1 MAALRHDLTIT
12 MRPLAELTPWADNP
26 RVNDAAA
33 ERLAHTIL
41 THGWTNPILL
51 DKTGQIVAGHTRLKA
66 AIKLGLTEVPTITL
80 DVEGPEAIAL
90 AIADNRLAEFAE
102 WDDSALAKLLEG
114 LADDD
119 FDLGALGYDDA
130 EFAALLSEDDP
141 DVDTSSVL
149 DDELEFRVV
158 VDCDSEDEQARAIEL
173 VTSEGF
179 SCRSLMS

>member
-1 MAALRHDLTIT
+1 

-119 FDLGALGYDDA
+119 FDLGALGYDDD
-130 EFAALLSEDDP
+130 EFAALLNGDAEAVYEEGDAPVDDLDVELGVLVACSSE
-141 DVDTSSVL
+141 T
-149 DDELEFRVV
+149 
-158 VDCDSEDEQARAIEL
+158 EQRAIL
-173 VTSEGF
+173 DRLQAEGL
-179 SCRSLMS
+179 SCRAIM

>member
-119 FDLGALGYDDA
+119 LDLGALGYDDA

-173 VTSEGF
+173 ITSEGF

>member
-1 MAALRHDLTIT
+1 

-114 LADDD
+114 LAGDD

-130 EFAALLSEDDP
+130 EFAALLNGDDP

-158 VDCDSEDEQARAIEL
+158 VDCDSEAEQARAIEL
-173 VTSEGF
+173 ITSEGF